1 LQNSSK
7 NIKFGFIVFVALI
20 VFCLAQ
26 LTWWII
32 FQIDRS
38 SEHFE
43 YQLKTREQKIDLV
56 AKIANAEFSRI
67 INQINYFEAT
77 HADPAAL
84 NRYLELILA
93 ETAVAGYSFKI
104 SDDNEIIVGESNFT
118 FHTPIGDRI
127 AIFFSK
133 QYVIDLFGENAS
145 DIAIDFSGWQSGDNK
160 IWVDKNK
167 ISVAPETI
175 NRLRSKSDSVVTMFV
190 SEGSIFFIIMIFGAY
205 LIYRA
210 LKKSE
215 ELKINQTNFMNAVT
229 HELKTPLTAIILYL
243 ETLQNAN
250 IDSSK
255 TSEIYSN
262 MICDCDRLD
271 GMVNNVL
278 EASRLDSSEFKIEL
292 SFTNLSDD
300 INNYLDNFDIYI
312 RQQKGEVSRDIK
324 SGIYVMS
331 NFSELNRVIRLLV
344 ENGLKYS
351 PPDHRVINLR
361 LEKIKDKARIT
372 IADKGFG
379 IENSEIENIFKRF
392 YRINNNNSRVIKG
405 TGLGLFIAEQIIKAH
420 RGTIKAQSAGHDKG
434 TSFMIE
440 LPMVTK

>member
-1 LQNSSK
+1 MQNSSK

-20 VFCLAQ
+20 IFCLAQ
-26 LTWWII
+26 LTWWVI

-67 INQINYFEAT
+67 VNQINYFDAT
-77 HADPAAL
+77 HADPTAL

-104 SDDNEIIVGESNFT
+104 SEDNEIIVGESNLT

-145 DIAIDFSGWQSGDNK
+145 DFAIDFTGWESGDNK

-167 ISVAPETI
+167 VSIAPETI
-175 NRLRSKSDSVVTMFV
+175 NRLRSESDRVVKMFV
-190 SEGSIFFIIMIFGAY
+190 SEGSIFFIIMILGAY

-229 HELKTPLTAIILYL
+229 HELKTPLTAIRLYL

-262 MICDCDRLD
+262 MIGDCDRLD
-271 GMVNNVL
+271 GMLNNVL

-312 RQQKGEVSRDIK
+312 RQQKGEVIRDIN

-351 PPDHRVINLR
+351 PADHRVINLR

-372 IADKGFG
+372 ISDKGFG
-379 IENSEIENIFKRF
+379 IESSEIENIFKRF

-440 LPMVTK
+440 LPMVAK